1 MSYSIATVQRSGSHY
16 LSELLFQHTGLM
28 ISKYHE
34 AQEDKM
40 ITITRD
46 PYDVLCSQLTME
58 LLYKDQ
64 VRSKEDIEEL
74 IEYNAQ
80 LAETFMDADVII
92 NYEDLVL
99 RPYET
104 TKALAKIMNLKIN
117 SDTYKNRLS
126 DIPEEM
132 YLVSSKTNENYG
144 KVRQIVKQFDLS
156 RMYEVHNKM
165 LLKAMPL
172 DLF

>member
-1 MSYSIATVQRSGSHY
+1 
-16 LSELLFQHTGLM
+16 M

-80 LAETFMDADVII
+80 LAETFLEADVVID
-92 NYEDLVL
+92 YQDLIM

-104 TKALAKIMNLKIN
+104 TKALAKIMNLEIK
-117 SDTYKNRLS
+117 SDLYKNRLS

-144 KVRQIVKQFDLS
+144 KVRQIAKQFDLS

-165 LLKAMPL
+165 LLKAMPV
-172 DLF
+172 DLY